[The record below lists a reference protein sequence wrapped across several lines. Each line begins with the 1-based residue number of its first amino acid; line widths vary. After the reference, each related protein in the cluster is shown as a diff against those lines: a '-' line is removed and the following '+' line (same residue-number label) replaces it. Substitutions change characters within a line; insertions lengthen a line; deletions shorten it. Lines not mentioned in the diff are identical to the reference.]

1 MLATALRRLRPR
13 PLAEGPRRLSCAC
26 PERPWSRRQ
35 SRRPGAFSDP
45 ARAPGHA
52 RVDLLL
58 RFVVLAAGDDLRGA
72 VAPDEARQ
80 AHRTP
85 QHVARD
91 GFERLAASGS
101 NARLAP
107 HREPGVL
114 PREES
119 LDALLDRMGVRVGIQ
134 HPAKRLNR
142 CHHADLG
149 PGPLAGSRG
158 HQLAQRLVGGS
169 RQTPQQLASSGGTL
183 PSGGCG
189 LELLMD
195 GNKAKETLGGLG
207 CELIGRQVRVICGQ
221 SGGVGHGT
229 PRALPDKALCPS
241 SRTPCAAAH

>member
-1 MLATALRRLRPR
+1 MA
-13 PLAEGPRRLSCAC
+13 PLAEKAIEQALAALPAWRSESPHGRRLCLDNAHASAHWTRGTDRGATSRSTCNCRSAAPPQPCPMPVRCAVTRSGRALAGTGL
-26 PERPWSRRQ
+26 PVWRL
-35 SRRPGAFSDP
+35 
-45 ARAPGHA
+45 RAPCGQCVQCA
-52 RVDLLL
+52 SRP
-58 RFVVLAAGDDLRGA
+58 
-72 VAPDEARQ
+72 AP
-80 AHRTP
+80 RT
-85 QHVARD
+85 H
-91 GFERLAASGS
+91 
-101 NARLAP
+101 
-107 HREPGVL
+107 VL

-142 CHHADLG
+142 GNHADLG

-183 PSGGCG
+183 PSGECG

-207 CELIGRQVRVICGQ
+207 CELIGRQVRVIYGQ
-221 SGGVGHGT
+221 IGGVGHGT
-229 PRALPDKALCPS
+229 RRALPVKALCPS